1 MKTQLFILL
10 ILSANLSLAQ
20 DKLLDKI
27 AAVVN
32 GRVYSLSE
40 VTRVEETLPARREI
54 APFIYTEKSYKRD
67 ELLDLI
73 IRSQIVRDKIGTQ
86 GYVVSDDSV
95 ESRIRM
101 TEEKLGLNRESLL
114 TFLQGKGLTYEEYFE
129 VMRESME
136 YSLFATRI
144 IAPMVSITEQELKNE
159 FYKRHATDK
168 ALSFT
173 YNLVDFSV
181 PDSQAKGKPTDMYL
195 QALKD
200 YQLTGRLGGGYTDLE
215 ANPIESVREDGLHPS
230 IASALS
236 GTPEGSFTSPVVIGG
251 RLRSF
256 YVKKKDM
263 SESQAYLSS
272 KERLGEEIFAEK
284 SKSLTRNWFDREYPN
299 YYIKKTL

>member
-1 MKTQLFILL
+1 VKTPLLFLL
-10 ILSANLSLAQ
+10 VLGANLAVAQ

-27 AAVVN
+27 GAVVN

-40 VTRVEETLPARREI
+40 VIRVEQTLPARREI
-54 APFIYTEKSYKRD
+54 APFIYTEASYER
-67 ELLDLI
+67 EHLLDLI
-73 IRSQIVRDKIGTQ
+73 IRSQIVRDKIGAQ

-114 TFLQGKGLTYEEYFE
+114 AFLQGKGLTYEEYFE

-159 FYKRHATDK
+159 FYKRHVTDK

-181 PDSQAKGKPTDMYL
+181 PESQARSNPTDLYL

-200 YQLTGRLGGGYTDLE
+200 YQLTGRLGGGYSDLE
-215 ANPIESVREDGLHPS
+215 ANPIEGVREDGLHPS
-230 IASALS
+230 IASALA
-236 GTPEGSFTSPVVIGG
+236 GTPEGSFTTPVVIGG

-256 YVKKKDM
+256 YVKKKDIA
-263 SESQAYLSS
+263 ESQAYLRA
-272 KERLGEEIFAEK
+272 KDGLGEEIFAEK
-284 SKSLTRNWFDREYPN
+284 SKSLTRNWFEREYPN